1 MHVLTSRFLRII
13 MTQDIDL
20 QPGRIT
26 SLRAVKRSP
35 DRISVH
41 IDDRFAFS
49 LHQDVVLA
57 FGLANGKALDVEEQQ
72 QMVCQDRVWQARA
85 AALRYVTYRDR
96 TVAEVRRRLR
106 KAYSDEV
113 ADEAVG
119 HLQAMGLL
127 DDRAFA
133 EAFADRRFRQ
143 DGHGPVRIRADLL
156 KKGVASDVLEEAL
169 DKVFCEEDML
179 ADRAAEL
186 GSVRWRRLASEPDAM
201 KRTRK
206 VCDYL
211 LRRGYPADL
220 ARRVAFDVAREG
232 DRGA

>member
-1 MHVLTSRFLRII
+1 
-13 MTQDIDL
+13 MTKEIDIDF

-35 DRISVH
+35 DRVAVH

-49 LHQDVVLA
+49 LHQDVVLE
-57 FGLANGKALDVEEQQ
+57 FGLAKGKSLGAGEQER
-72 QMVCQDRVWQARA
+72 MVRRDLAWKARA
-85 AALRYVTYRDR
+85 VALRYMAYRDR
-96 TVAEVRRRLR
+96 TVAEVRRRLQ
-106 KAYSDEV
+106 KAYSDDV

-119 HLQAMGLL
+119 RLEKMGLL

-133 EAFADRRFRQ
+133 EAYAARRFRQ
-143 DGHGPVRIRADLL
+143 EGHGPARIRADLL
-156 KKGVASDVLEEAL
+156 KKGVASAVLDEAL
-169 DKVFCEEDML
+169 DKVFAGEDAL

-186 GSVRWRRLASEPDAM
+186 GRARWRSLSSEADTR

-211 LRRGYPADL
+211 LRRGYPSDL
-220 ARRVAFDVAREG
+220 AHRVAFDVAREA
-232 DRGA
+232 DRAA

>member
-1 MHVLTSRFLRII
+1 MKK
-13 MTQDIDL
+13 DIDF

-26 SLRAVKRSP
+26 SLQAVNRSP

-49 LHQDVVLA
+49 LHQDVALE
-57 FGLANGKALDVEEQQ
+57 FGLAKGKSLGVEEQER
-72 QMVCQDRVWQARA
+72 MVRRDLVWKARA
-85 AALRYVTYRDR
+85 AALRYVTYCDR
-96 TVAEVRRRLR
+96 TVAEVRRRLQ
-106 KAYSDEV
+106 KTYSDEV

-119 HLQAMGLL
+119 HLETMGLL

-133 EAFADRRFRQ
+133 EAYAERRFRRE
-143 DGHGPVRIRADLL
+143 GHGPARVRADLS
-156 KKGVASDVLEEAL
+156 KKGVAPAALDEAL
-169 DKVFCEEDML
+169 GKVFCEEDAL
-179 ADRAAEL
+179 ADRAAEM
-186 GSVRWRRLASEPDAM
+186 GRARWRRLSSEPDDM

-211 LRRGYPADL
+211 LRRGYSFDL

-232 DRGA
+232 DRAT